1 MSALK
6 RQQGLT
12 LVELMIAT
20 ALSLTLLAGVLLVFS
35 ANKATYNL
43 QNGLSVLQENGRYA
57 IQQIASDIQLAGYG
71 GCISPRVSPAPRI
84 INLVSTNAPKTD
96 FLDGFP
102 DQTFFQGR
110 NDETGKYHDYD
121 DAGTEMDIGPDF
133 DGDGNR
139 GDQGTDSLQIRGPL
153 DRKLDYVSGAVITSG
168 TVDVQGFSDT
178 FEVGDYVAISDC
190 AGVDIFAVSGV
201 GGGGTTLAH
210 AAGGAANSQANLSRG
225 FGLDA
230 TVSKLVSRTYFVADT
245 GRDNSSGQDIIALY
259 REDEDPATPAVELV
273 DGVEDFQVE
282 YGLDTDL
289 DGEIDAFRNGP
300 GAPTMVATDWPNVVA
315 IRVSLLLSSIEA
327 ASATSAPYTWF
338 PVQNTPI
345 TPAAG
350 DLRVRQEFSALI
362 SVRNGIL
369 E

>member
-110 NDETGKYHDYD
+110 DDETGGFEYD
-121 DAGTEMDIGPDF
+121 SGAGTPTPMY
-133 DGDGNR
+133 DGLSGA
-139 GDQGTDSLQIRGPL
+139 GTDSLQIRGPL

-259 REDEDPATPAVELV
+259 REDEDPSTKAIELV
-273 DGVEDFQVE
+273 DGVEDFQIE

-345 TPAAG
+345 TPDAG

>member
-110 NDETGKYHDYD
+110 DDDQQKRQPGRGNARQQAKPHHGAGYRDAEKDISRRQQFQHRQHGGNDQPGPAAFPDHDFGRPCSIRKASPSASTAL
-121 DAGTEMDIGPDF
+121 AG
-133 DGDGNR
+133 
-139 GDQGTDSLQIRGPL
+139 S
-153 DRKLDYVSGAVITSG
+153 
-168 TVDVQGFSDT
+168 
-178 FEVGDYVAISDC
+178 
-190 AGVDIFAVSGV
+190 
-201 GGGGTTLAH
+201 
-210 AAGGAANSQANLSRG
+210 
-225 FGLDA
+225 
-230 TVSKLVSRTYFVADT
+230 
-245 GRDNSSGQDIIALY
+245 
-259 REDEDPATPAVELV
+259 
-273 DGVEDFQVE
+273 
-282 YGLDTDL
+282 
-289 DGEIDAFRNGP
+289 
-300 GAPTMVATDWPNVVA
+300 TMV
-315 IRVSLLLSSIEA
+315 
-327 ASATSAPYTWF
+327 
-338 PVQNTPI
+338 
-345 TPAAG
+345 
-350 DLRVRQEFSALI
+350 
-362 SVRNGIL
+362 
-369 E
+369 